1 MAKLARSQSSRA
13 LTLIGAWAVT
23 LALDLLWDVV
33 NHSLASWTGV
43 FGGSGLVKWT
53 PISEVARWDAV
64 EDAVIIGLAWIFWR
78 AFRKLRVT
86 LPAVIV
92 GVFSLRSIYLTMIPF
107 LYAFRYDHGRS
118 FESLFREAG
127 LSAALCMTSGLLV
140 ALLVRAME
148 VRGQSRLVTE
158 VFE

>member
-43 FGGSGLVKWT
+43 FGGPGLVKWT
-53 PISEVARWDAV
+53 SISEAARWDAV
-64 EDAVIIGLAWIFWR
+64 EDAVVIGLAWISWR

-92 GVFSLRSIYLTMIPF
+92 GVFSIRSIYLAMIPI
-107 LYAFRYDHGRS
+107 LYAFRYDPGRS
-118 FESLFREAG
+118 FESLCWEAG